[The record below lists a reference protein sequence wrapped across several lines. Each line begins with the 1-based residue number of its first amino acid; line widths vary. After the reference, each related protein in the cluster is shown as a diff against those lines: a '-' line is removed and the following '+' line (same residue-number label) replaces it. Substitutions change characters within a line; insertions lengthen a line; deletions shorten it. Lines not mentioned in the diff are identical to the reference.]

1 MPAIR
6 KAALLA
12 AAALAMP
19 LGLIPAGPAS
29 AAVTCD
35 IGLVWQDTFV
45 PGEDSGSF
53 SPNCVMGQGAH
64 SNAVGTL
71 QENLNYCHGQHLA
84 VDNDF
89 GPLTQSALMTVQR
102 ALNIAVDG
110 VYGPQT
116 ARAMSHNI
124 VGSGGA
130 CKRITF

>member
-12 AAALAMP
+12 AAALAVP

-29 AAVTCD
+29 AAPQCTID
-35 IGLVWQDTFV
+35 LVWQNAFT

-53 SPNCVMGQGAH
+53 SPNCQMGRGAH
-64 SNAVGTL
+64 SNAVGEL
-71 QENLNYCHGQHLA
+71 QSALNTCHHKNIA

-89 GPLTQSALMTVQR
+89 GPATQSALISVQR
-102 ALNIAVDG
+102 ALGISADG

-116 ARAMSHNI
+116 ARAMSHVI
-124 VGSGGA
+124 VSGGGA